1 MIQMMKKSDNKP
13 EPTIPEFL
21 NQLVQEISSERG
33 SISTEEKIRMLRNMY
48 IGANASATGS
58 KTDHP
63 NHYTFGKFEVIDVI
77 QDWKLGYELGNVVKY
92 VARAGKKKKGNPLD
106 DKLKEIE
113 DLQKAVVYLQ
123 FRITQA
129 KLEYEQLNND

>member
-1 MIQMMKKSDNKP
+1 MKKSDTKP
-13 EPTIPEFL
+13 ENSIPEFL
-21 NQLVQEISSERG
+21 SNLVEEVSSGRGLLSSE
-33 SISTEEKIRMLRNMY
+33 EKLRMLRNMY
-48 IGANASATGS
+48 VGASASTTGS